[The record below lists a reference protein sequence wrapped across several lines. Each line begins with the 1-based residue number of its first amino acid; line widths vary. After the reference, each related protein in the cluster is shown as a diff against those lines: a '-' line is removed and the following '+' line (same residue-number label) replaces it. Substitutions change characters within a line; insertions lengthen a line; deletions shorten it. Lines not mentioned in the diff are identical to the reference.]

1 MNVFVSCSELAV
13 NDGMQ
18 RYIRAKERQMLLTS
32 GNERRSRKK
41 SPSASGCPSP
51 GQGSSSAKGP
61 SSYAYLSNCLDSES
75 QTHMLVWLFRKRRCP
90 RRTINFNFGGGACA
104 SPSPTFSRLIK
115 EQISCEHARGI
126 RKNVKVVQSTGAF
139 YSLLACKRSLKDA
152 RPFLSLL
159 PPGPP
164 FFHSYS

>member
-41 SPSASGCPSP
+41 SPSACPSP

-152 RPFLSLL
+152 PSLSLSPTTRTSFLS
-159 PPGPP
+159 
-164 FFHSYS
+164 FI